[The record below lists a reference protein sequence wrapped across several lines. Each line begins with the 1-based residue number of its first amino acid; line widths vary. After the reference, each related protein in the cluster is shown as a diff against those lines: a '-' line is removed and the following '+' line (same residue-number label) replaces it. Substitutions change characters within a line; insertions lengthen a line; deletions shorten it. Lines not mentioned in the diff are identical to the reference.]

1 MPREVVIN
9 WGPNQN
15 FVTLLTQAGARFII
29 AGSTAS
35 RFHVPAWPRE
45 PGDLDLL
52 FEAAVENGSKLID
65 AWDRADGPP
74 VTFTAEVFAGPNKQ
88 LRDRSTFYL
97 DALTPPADFDFQEAW
112 ADAEEAVMM
121 GSDTHVRVA
130 SVSTLLRLYR
140 VAHAHASEDAK
151 KYASSIEALEKA
163 ERRMVPEG
171 A

>member
-1 MPREVVIN
+1 M
-9 WGPNQN
+9 
-15 FVTLLTQAGARFII
+15 
-29 AGSTAS
+29 
-35 RFHVPAWPRE
+35 
-45 PGDLDLL
+45 
-52 FEAAVENGSKLID
+52 
-65 AWDRADGPP
+65 
-74 VTFTAEVFAGPNKQ
+74 FAGPNKQ